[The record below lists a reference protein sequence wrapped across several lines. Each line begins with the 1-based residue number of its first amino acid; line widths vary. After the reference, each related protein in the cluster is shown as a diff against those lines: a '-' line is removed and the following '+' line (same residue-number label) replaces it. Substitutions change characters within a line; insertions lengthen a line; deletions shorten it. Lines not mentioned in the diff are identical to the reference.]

1 MLVMARRMTSRIAR
15 RTTKRS
21 ELTRRVSPGSAML
34 IVVFVLGAVA
44 AAGSGQPAF
53 GQAEMHH
60 EHENIGWVP
69 REILEKP
76 VSLRQ
81 GIGNLHEQV
90 TTHSPEAQSFYDQG
104 LNYLHAYDWIEAARA
119 FNQSL
124 RLDSKLTMAWV
135 GLTDVYI
142 QLQDNSA
149 ARAACDQA
157 KSLADQVS
165 EREQTRVA
173 ITAAQL
179 DFLEDASAAAMQK
192 YFAWRK
198 LISDALAATPTD
210 PWLWT
215 LRGLADEGNPA
226 PMGQGGGIDTVAFY
240 QTALIYSPDNSAA
253 HHFLAHTFENLGRTQ
268 DALLQAE
275 AYVRL
280 SPAIPHAHHM
290 RGHELRRLGR
300 TAEAIDEF
308 RKAGEL
314 EEAYYKT
321 ENTPALYDWHRA
333 HNLALLALCYETL
346 GQMNA
351 AEAPLKE
358 MFSLPARTDIAEF
371 NRREWPDFLLDTGH
385 PEEALKAAHV
395 MISNSHW
402 PMGKL
407 AGYAAAGRAYLAMN
421 RIDDAKGELD
431 AAEREMEN
439 VPSSTIGQLPN
450 ASILRAEIALSMH
463 KFEGADEPLK
473 QIETTLRAM
482 PGPDSWSESLFELE
496 SIARAAEQAAD
507 WPLVEYTG
515 HQIIEHDPSYA
526 GGYYVAG
533 LVAEHGGD
541 NSLAQ
546 SQFQKAGKLWA
557 GADPNLPELVTL
569 RRKLSASN

>member
-1 MLVMARRMTSRIAR
+1 MWILLFVFGAIAAM
-15 RTTKRS
+15 
-21 ELTRRVSPGSAML
+21 GS
-34 IVVFVLGAVA
+34 V
-44 AAGSGQPAF
+44 QCAF

-76 VSLRQ
+76 VSIRQ

-90 TTHSPEAQSFYDQG
+90 TTKSPEAQAFYDQG
-104 LNYLHAYDWIEAARA
+104 LNYLHSYDWIEAARA

-124 RLDSKLTMAWV
+124 RLDPKIAMAWV
-135 GLTDVYI
+135 GLADVYI

-149 ARAACDQA
+149 AKAACEHA
-157 KSLADQVS
+157 KSLADQAR
-165 EREQTRVA
+165 EGEQTRVS

-179 DFLEDASAAAMQK
+179 DFLEDSSAGSMQR

-198 LISDALAATPTD
+198 MISDALAAAPTD
-210 PWLWT
+210 PWLWI

-240 QTALIYSPDNSAA
+240 ETALAYSPDNSAA

-268 DALLQAE
+268 DALVQAE

-280 SPAIPHAHHM
+280 APAIPHAHHM

-300 TAEAIDEF
+300 TAEAIEEF

-321 ENTPALYDWHRA
+321 ENIPALYDWHRA

-346 GQMNA
+346 GQMKA
-351 AEAPLKE
+351 AETPLRE
-358 MFSLPARTDIAEF
+358 MFSLPGRTDIAEF
-371 NRREWPDFLLDTGH
+371 NRREWPDFLLDSGH
-385 PEEALKAAHV
+385 AEEALQTAHT

-402 PMGKL
+402 AMGKF
-407 AGYAAAGRAYLAMN
+407 AGHAVAGRAYLAMN
-421 RIDDAKGELD
+421 RIDDAKAELD

-439 VPSSTIGQLPN
+439 VPSSAIGQLPN
-450 ASILRAEIALSMH
+450 ASILRAEIALREH
-463 KFEGADEPLK
+463 KFESADESLK
-473 QIETTLRAM
+473 KVEATLRSM
-482 PGPDSWSESLFELE
+482 PGPDSWSESLFELQ
-496 SIARAAEQAAD
+496 SIARAAEQSGD

-515 HQIIEHDPSYA
+515 RQIIEHDPSYA

-533 LVAEHGGD
+533 LVAEHAGD
-541 NSLAQ
+541 ASLAQ
-546 SQFQKAGKLWA
+546 SQFQKAEKLWA
-557 GADPNLPELVTL
+557 GADPNLPELVAM
-569 RRKLSASN
+569 RRKVSASN